1 MSPSQLCFPW
11 PALALS
17 LGLSLLPSCVSAQ
30 PAAEAVPTASS
41 PATASPL
48 VPRVAP
54 LAALPPDGVD
64 VEEGRRLQGLTQV
77 AIAGVALYVVT
88 EAEGG
93 ASAGAA
99 LHGGMATANT
109 SLKVTGL
116 DPLRLQALADLA
128 RARTEAALVA
138 RGIVVMPQAQLAALP
153 AFAELQQVADAAPL
167 AFDAQGGKG
176 QAYSASGLPLLH
188 RDEMAWLSRASGTGL
203 LGAMTGRFEDAY
215 VSLGD
220 KVSGGFKAGRVEP
233 ALERLGQQA
242 GMPLVLVRLV
252 LTAAQVQGS
261 GSRWGFTAGTETR
274 NTLLMPAWTN
284 RILVRR
290 PGGDYARVS
299 LKKGWASEAGLGELV
314 DVTTTGQKAVSVLT
328 TAFTLL
334 AAANGVGRGVSSI
347 SQSYE
352 LRSSPEVFDAVA
364 TPQVEATLAS
374 LAQALA
380 P

>member
-1 MSPSQLCFPW
+1 MSPSLSSLSW

-17 LGLSLLPSCVSAQ
+17 LSLSLLPCCVAAQ
-30 PAAEAVPTASS
+30 PAAEAAS
-41 PATASPL
+41 AASQPEAVVL
-48 VPRVAP
+48 PVPRVA
-54 LAALPPDGVD
+54 ALPLLPLDGLD
-64 VEEGRRLQGLTQV
+64 IEEGSRLHGLKLV

-116 DPLRLQALADLA
+116 DPAHLQALADSV
-128 RARTEAALVA
+128 RARTEAALMA
-138 RGIVVMPQAQLAALP
+138 RGIAVMPQAQLAALP
-153 AFAELQQVADAAPL
+153 AFAELQQVGDAAPL
-167 AFDAQGGKG
+167 AFDAKGGKG

-188 RDEMAWLSRASGTGL
+188 RDEMAWLSRTTGTGL
-203 LGAMTGRFEDAY
+203 LGAMSSKVEDAY

-220 KVSGGFKAGRVEP
+220 KMSGGFKVGRMEP
-233 ALERLGQQA
+233 ALEHLGQQA
-242 GMPLVLVRLV
+242 GVPLVLVRLV
-252 LTAAQVQGS
+252 LTAAQVQAG
-261 GSRWGFTAGTETR
+261 GGRWGFSAGTETR

-299 LKKGWASEAGLGELV
+299 LKQGWASEAGLGELV
-314 DVTTTGQKAVSVLT
+314 DVTSTGQKAASVLT
-328 TAFTLL
+328 TAFTI
-334 AAANGVGRGVSSI
+334 AAAFAGAGRAVNASST
-347 SQSYE
+347 SYE